1 MRFFSSLEL
10 ANKTIEDEDA
20 FLKAK
25 EMNAIVLTKD
35 EDFVALLKKYKSLPQ
50 IIWLTC
56 GNTSN
61 KRLKEILSLRLRE
74 ALYLLQTNDL
84 VEISD

>member
-1 MRFFSSLEL
+1 LDWETL
-10 ANKTIEDEDA
+10 EDELA

-35 EDFVALLKKYKSLPQ
+35 VDFVGLLKRHKSPPQ

-56 GNTSN
+56 GNTSK
-61 KRLKEILSLRLRE
+61 KRLKETLLSKLNE
-74 ALYLLQTNDL
+74 ALDCKRM
-84 VEISD
+84 I